1 MRLSWN
7 ELRARAA
14 DFAREW
20 SDAAYEKGDTQGF
33 YNAFFA
39 IFDIKRRSVARYEQ
53 HVKKLD
59 NRDGYIDLFWPS
71 VLLVEQKSRGR
82 SLSAARAQALEYF
95 DALAEH
101 ERPRYLLLCDFQ
113 NWELIDLDLDEEVH
127 FQLEELPEQIDRFGF
142 MMGVHRRAFRDQD
155 PVNIQASELIGAL
168 HDGLRESG
176 YAGEDLDRFLVRIVF
191 CLFADDT
198 GIFERESFLSLLE
211 DRTTS
216 DVADTG
222 RLIDHLFTVLNT
234 REDRRS
240 RNLDRELAAFPF
252 VDGALFN
259 ERIALA
265 DFDSDLRRLLVEAA
279 QFDWSRISPAIFGAL
294 FQSVMDPD
302 HRRAVGAHYT
312 TEQNIL
318 KVIEPL
324 FLDDLR
330 AEFERIRSQRGGRR
344 RANLQRFQQRLGE
357 MRFLDPACGC
367 GNFLIIT
374 YRELRELEIKVLLEI
389 HGQER
394 QAVQDVSAL
403 SAMNVDQF
411 FGIEILEFPA
421 RIAETALWMMDHI
434 MNRRLGEA
442 FGQYYARI
450 PLRTSPQIRCADAH
464 EIDWDDVVPS
474 KQCTFV
480 YGNPPF
486 VGSKMQSAL
495 QRAQVQQAAK
505 LEGGGT
511 LDYVAA
517 WFIVAGEYI
526 QHGSAKIAFVAT
538 NSISQGEQVGQLW
551 PILYDRCNLEI
562 TFAHRTFEWGS
573 EARGKAHVHVV
584 IVGLDKAAE
593 APAQKRLFSYQTV
606 TSDPEESQHP
616 LITPL
621 LVSGEQLSDP
631 RLVVRE
637 QVRPLNGMPPL
648 RYGTQP
654 IDGGHFVL
662 DNDEDVQAFL
672 VDSPDLAPYVRP
684 YVGAREFINGMK
696 RWILHLEDA
705 PPALLRRA
713 PSVGERIANVRQYR
727 LQSKRKATRDLAAT
741 PTSYAF
747 TVVPTDPFLVIPEV
761 SSERREYVP
770 IGWLE
775 PPVIPSNL
783 VRVLENASLTTFG
796 LLTSAMHMAWM
807 RTVAGRLESRYRYSI
822 GVVYNTFPMPNMT
835 KRQRDRLADLAQRV
849 LDARTGHSEATLAD
863 LYDPDAMPADLR
875 RAHAALD
882 RYVDRLYRP
891 RVGFDSERERVEHLL
906 ARYEQMIAPLDAAQ
920 PKPRPRARRRSRA

>member
-20 SDAAYEKGDTQGF
+20 AHAAYEKGETQDF
-33 YNAFFA
+33 YNSFFA
-39 IFDIKRRSVARYEQ
+39 IFDIKRRSVARYEE

-82 SLSAARAQALEYF
+82 SLAAARAQALEYF

-113 NWELIDLDLDEEVH
+113 NWELIDLDLDEEIR

-155 PVNIQASELIGAL
+155 PVNIQASELVGAI
-168 HDGLRESG
+168 HDELRESG

-198 GIFERESFLSLLE
+198 GIFERESFLSFLE
-211 DRTTS
+211 DRTCP
-216 DVADTG
+216 DGIDTG
-222 RLIDHLFTVLNT
+222 PLLDHLFTVLNT
-234 REDRRS
+234 PEGKRS
-240 RNLDRELAAFPF
+240 RNLDPNLAAFPF
-252 VDGALFN
+252 VDGDLFD
-259 ERIALA
+259 ERIATA
-265 DFDSDLRRLLVEAA
+265 DFDSNLRRLLIEAA

-324 FLDDLR
+324 FLDELR
-330 AEFERIRSQRGGRR
+330 AEFERIRAQRGGRR
-344 RANLQRFQQRLGE
+344 RANLLRFQQRLGA

-374 YRELRELEIKVLLEI
+374 YRELRELEIEVLLEF
-389 HGQER
+389 HGRER

-411 FGIEILEFPA
+411 YGIEILEFPA

-442 FGQYYARI
+442 FGQYFARI

-464 EIDWDDVVPS
+464 EIAWDNVLPA

-486 VGSKMQSAL
+486 VGSKLQSPL
-495 QRAQVQQAAK
+495 QREQVQRAVQ
-505 LEGGGT
+505 LTGGGT

-517 WFIVAGEYI
+517 WFIVAGEYA
-526 QHGSAKIAFVAT
+526 QRGSAKIAFVAT

-584 IVGLDKAAE
+584 IVGLDKAAD
-593 APAQKRLFSYQTV
+593 APPQKRLFSYQTA
-606 TSDPEESQHP
+606 TGDPQESAHD

-621 LVSGEQLSDP
+621 LVGGEQLSDP

-637 QVRPLNGMPPL
+637 QHRPLNGLPQL
-648 RYGTQP
+648 IIGSKP
-654 IDGGHFVL
+654 IDNGHYIL
-662 DNDEDVQAFL
+662 NADERAALLSDV
-672 VDSPDLAPYVRP
+672 PDIGPYVRP
-684 YVGAREFINGMK
+684 FVGAREFLQGSQ
-696 RWILHLEDA
+696 RWILRLDGA
-705 PPALLRRA
+705 PAALIRSSAELRDRVRA
-713 PSVGERIANVRQYR
+713 VREFRSASRSRPTQ
-727 LQSKRKATRDLAAT
+727 ALAET
-741 PTSYAF
+741 PLLYH
-747 TVVPTDPFLVIPEV
+747 VNVIPEAPFLAIPKT
-761 SSERREYVP
+761 SSERRDYLP
-770 IGWLE
+770 IEWLE
-775 PPVIPSNL
+775 PPAIPSDAL
-783 VRVLENASLTTFG
+783 FVLENASLTTFG

-822 GVVYNTFPMPNMT
+822 GVVYNTFPVPNPT
-835 KRQRDRLADLAQRV
+835 KRQRDRLTELAQAV
-849 LDARTGHSEATLAD
+849 LDARATHADATLAD
-863 LYDPDAMPADLR
+863 LYDPDVMPADLR
-875 RAHAALD
+875 RAHTVLD

-920 PKPRPRARRRSRA
+920 PRPNRRRRRTRP

>member
-20 SDAAYEKGDTQGF
+20 AHAAYEKGETQDF

-39 IFDIKRRSVARYEQ
+39 IFAIKRRSVARYEE

-113 NWELIDLDLDEEVH
+113 TWELIDLDLDDEVR
-127 FQLEELPEQIDRFGF
+127 FRLEELPEQIDRFGF

-155 PVNIQASELIGAL
+155 PVNIQASELVGAI
-168 HDGLRESG
+168 HDELRESG
-176 YAGEDLDRFLVRIVF
+176 YAGENLDRFLVRIVF

-198 GIFERESFLSLLE
+198 GIFERESFLSFLE
-211 DRTTS
+211 DRTCS
-216 DVADTG
+216 DGVNTG
-222 RLIDHLFTVLNT
+222 PLLDHLFTVLNT
-234 REDRRS
+234 PEGQRS
-240 RNLDRELAAFPF
+240 RNLDPELAAFPF
-252 VDGALFN
+252 VDGDLFDR
-259 ERIALA
+259 RIATA
-265 DFDSDLRRLLVEAA
+265 DFDSKLRRLLIEAA

-324 FLDDLR
+324 FLDELR
-330 AEFERIRSQRGGRR
+330 AEFERIRAQRGGRR
-344 RANLQRFQQRLGE
+344 RANLLRFQQRLGT

-374 YRELRELEIKVLLEI
+374 YRELRELEIEVLLEI
-389 HGQER
+389 HGRER

-411 FGIEILEFPA
+411 YGIEILEFPA

-464 EIDWDDVVPS
+464 EIAWDDVLPAEE
-474 KQCTFV
+474 CTFV

-486 VGSKMQSAL
+486 VGSKMQSSL
-495 QRAQVQQAAK
+495 QRAQVQRAAE
-505 LEGGGT
+505 LTGGGT

-517 WFIVAGEYI
+517 WFIVAGEYV
-526 QHGSAKIAFVAT
+526 QRGSAKIAFVAT

-593 APAQKRLFSYQTV
+593 APVQKRLFSYQTA
-606 TSDPEESQHP
+606 TGDPQESKHA

-621 LVSGEQLSDP
+621 LVGGEQLSDP

-637 QVRPLNGMPPL
+637 QYRPLNGLPQL
-648 RYGTQP
+648 IIGSKP
-654 IDGGHFVL
+654 IDNGHYIL
-662 DNDEDVQAFL
+662 KADERAALLSDLPDVE
-672 VDSPDLAPYVRP
+672 PYVRP
-684 YVGAREFINGMK
+684 FVGAREFLQGSQ
-696 RWILHLEDA
+696 RWILRLEGA
-705 PPALLRRA
+705 PAALIRSNDELRDRVRA
-713 PSVGERIANVRQYR
+713 VREFRSASRSRPTQA
-727 LQSKRKATRDLAAT
+727 LSET
-741 PTSYAF
+741 PLLYH
-747 TVVPTDPFLVIPEV
+747 VNVIPEAPFLAIPKT
-761 SSERREYVP
+761 SSERRDYLP
-770 IGWLE
+770 IEWLE
-775 PPVIPSNL
+775 PPTIPSDAL
-783 VRVLENASLTTFG
+783 FVLENASLPTFA

-822 GVVYNTFPMPNMT
+822 GVVYNTFPVPNLT
-835 KRQRDRLADLAQRV
+835 KRQRDRLTALAQVV
-849 LDARTGHSEATLAD
+849 LDARAAHGDATLAD
-863 LYDPDAMPADLR
+863 LYDPDVMPADLR

-906 ARYEQMIAPLDAAQ
+906 ARYEQLIAPLDAAQ
-920 PKPRPRARRRSRA
+920 PRRRARRRRTRA

>member
-14 DFAREW
+14 DFAREHA
-20 SDAAYEKGDTQGF
+20 DDRYEKSETQTF
-33 YNAFFA
+33 YNDFFA
-39 IFDIKRRSVARYEQ
+39 IFDIKRRSVARYER
-53 HVKKLD
+53 HVEKLD
-59 NRDGYIDLFWPS
+59 NSGGYIDLFWPS
-71 VLLVEQKSRGR
+71 VLLVEQKSSGR
-82 SLSAARAQALEYF
+82 SLAAARAQALEYF

-113 NWELIDLDLDEEVH
+113 NWELIDLE
-127 FQLEELPEQIDRFGF
+127 LEDDVRFTLAELPEQIERFGF
-142 MMGVHRRAFRDQD
+142 MMGVHRRAFREQD
-155 PVNIQASELIGAL
+155 PVNIQASELIGVI
-168 HDGLRESG
+168 HDQLRASG
-176 YAGEDLDRFLVRIVF
+176 YVGEDLDRFLVRIVF
-191 CLFADDT
+191 CLFADNT
-198 GIFERESFLSLLE
+198 GIFERESFLTYLE
-211 DRTTS
+211 DRTSS
-216 DVADTG
+216 DGTDVG
-222 RLIDHLFTVLNT
+222 PRLDRLFTVLNT
-234 REDRRS
+234 REGRRTTY
-240 RNLDRELAAFPF
+240 LDPDLAAFPF
-252 VDGALFN
+252 VDGDLFK
-259 ERIALA
+259 ERIAAA
-265 DFDSDLRRLLVEAA
+265 DFDSTMRRLLIEAA
-279 QFDWSRISPAIFGAL
+279 RFDWSRISPAIFGAL

-324 FLDDLR
+324 FLDELR
-330 AEFERIRSQRGGRR
+330 AEFERIRAQRGGRR
-344 RANLQRFQQRLGE
+344 RANLLRFQQRLGE

-374 YRELRELEIKVLLEI
+374 YRELRELEIEVLLEI
-389 HGQER
+389 HGAER

-403 SAMNVDQF
+403 SMMNVDQF
-411 FGIEILEFPA
+411 YGIEILEFPS

-450 PLRTSPQIRCADAH
+450 PLRTSPRIRCADAH
-464 EIDWDDVVPS
+464 EIDWDDVVPAE
-474 KQCTFV
+474 QCTFV

-495 QRAQVQQAAK
+495 QRAQVQRAAK

-517 WFIVAGEYI
+517 WFIAAGEYA
-526 QHGSAKIAFVAT
+526 QRGDAKIAFVAT
-538 NSISQGEQVGQLW
+538 NSITQGEQVAQLW

-584 IVGLDKAAE
+584 IVGLDKAGG
-593 APAQKRLFSYQTV
+593 APPQKRLFSYQDV
-606 TSDPEESQHP
+606 KSDPEESAHA

-621 LVSGEQLSDP
+621 LVSGDQLSDP

-637 QVRPLNGMPPL
+637 QPRPLNGMPPL
-648 RYGTQP
+648 KYGTQP
-654 IDGGHFVL
+654 IDGGHFIL
-662 DNDEDVQAFL
+662 DDEEDVQAL
-672 VDSPDLAPYVRP
+672 LAGSADLAPYIRP
-684 YVGAREFINGMK
+684 YVGAREFLNGLK
-696 RWILHLEDA
+696 RWILYLEHA
-705 PPALLRRA
+705 PPTLLRQA
-713 PSVGERIANVRQYR
+713 PAVGDRITKVREFR
-727 LQSKRKATRDLAAT
+727 LQSRRKVTRDLATT

-747 TVVPTDPFLVIPEV
+747 TVVPTESFLVIPEV

-775 PPVIPSNL
+775 PPAIPSNL
-783 VRVLENASLTTFG
+783 VRVQENASLPTFA

-822 GVVYNTFPMPNMT
+822 GVVYNTFPVPATT
-835 KRQRDRLADLAQRV
+835 KRQRDRLTELAQAV
-849 LDARTGHSEATLAD
+849 LDARGQHESATLAE
-863 LYDPDAMPADLR
+863 LYDPDVMPSSLR

-891 RVGFDSERERVEHLL
+891 RVGFESERERVEHLL
-906 ARYEQMIAPLDAAQ
+906 ARYEQLVAPLDAAQ
-920 PKPRPRARRRSRA
+920 PTARRRGRRRRL

>member
-20 SDAAYEKGDTQGF
+20 AHAAYEKGDTQDF

-39 IFDIKRRSVARYEQ
+39 IFDIKRRSVARYEE

-113 NWELIDLDLDEEVH
+113 TWELIDLDLDEEVR
-127 FQLEELPEQIDRFGF
+127 FRLEELPEQIDRFGF

-155 PVNIQASELIGAL
+155 PVNVQASELVGAI
-168 HDGLRESG
+168 HDELRESG

-198 GIFERESFLSLLE
+198 GIFERESFLSFLE
-211 DRTTS
+211 DRTCS
-216 DVADTG
+216 DGVNAG
-222 RLIDHLFTVLNT
+222 PLLDHLFTVLNT
-234 REDRRS
+234 PEGQRS
-240 RNLDRELAAFPF
+240 RNLDPDLAAFPF
-252 VDGALFN
+252 VDGDLFE
-259 ERIALA
+259 ERIATA
-265 DFDSDLRRLLVEAA
+265 DFDSKLRRLLIEAA

-324 FLDDLR
+324 FLDELR
-330 AEFERIRSQRGGRR
+330 AEFERIRAQRGGRR
-344 RANLQRFQQRLGE
+344 RANLLRFQQRLGT

-374 YRELRELEIKVLLEI
+374 YRELRELEIEVLLEI
-389 HGQER
+389 HGRER
-394 QAVQDVSAL
+394 QAVQDVSTL

-411 FGIEILEFPA
+411 YGIEILEFPA

-464 EIDWDDVVPS
+464 EIAWGDVLPAQ
-474 KQCTFV
+474 QCTFV

-486 VGSKMQSAL
+486 VGSKMQSPL
-495 QRAQVQQAAK
+495 QRAQVQRAAE
-505 LEGGGT
+505 LTGGGT

-517 WFIVAGEYI
+517 WFIVAGEYV
-526 QHGSAKIAFVAT
+526 QRGSAKIAFVAT

-593 APAQKRLFSYQTV
+593 APAQKRLFSYQTA
-606 TSDPEESQHP
+606 TGDPQESAHA

-621 LVSGEQLSDP
+621 LVGGEQLSDP

-637 QVRPLNGMPPL
+637 QYRPLNGLPQL
-648 RYGTQP
+648 IIGSKP
-654 IDGGHFVL
+654 IDNGHYIL
-662 DNDEDVQAFL
+662 NADERAALLSDLPDVE
-672 VDSPDLAPYVRP
+672 PYVRP
-684 YVGAREFINGMK
+684 FVGAREFLQGSQ
-696 RWILHLEDA
+696 RWILRLEGA
-705 PPALLRRA
+705 SAALIRSNPELRDRVRA
-713 PSVGERIANVRQYR
+713 VREFR
-727 LQSKRKATRDLAAT
+727 AQSRSKSTQALAET
-741 PTSYAF
+741 PLLYH
-747 TVVPTDPFLVIPEV
+747 VNVIPEAPFLAIPKT
-761 SSERREYVP
+761 SSERRDYLP
-770 IGWLE
+770 IEWLE
-775 PPVIPSNL
+775 PPAIPSDAL
-783 VRVLENASLTTFG
+783 FVLENASLPTFA

-822 GVVYNTFPMPNMT
+822 GVVYNTFPVPNLT
-835 KRQRDRLADLAQRV
+835 KRQRDRLAVLAQAV
-849 LDARTGHSEATLAD
+849 LDARAAHADATLAD
-863 LYDPDAMPADLR
+863 LYDPDVMPADLR

-906 ARYEQMIAPLDAAQ
+906 ARYEQLIAPLDAAQ
-920 PKPRPRARRRSRA
+920 PRRRARRRRTRA

>member
-20 SDAAYEKGDTQGF
+20 AHAAYEKGDTQDF

-39 IFDIKRRSVARYEQ
+39 IFDIKRRSVARYEE

-113 NWELIDLDLDEEVH
+113 TWELIDLDLDEEVR
-127 FQLEELPEQIDRFGF
+127 FRLEELPEQIDRFGF

-155 PVNIQASELIGAL
+155 PVNVQASELVGAI
-168 HDGLRESG
+168 HDELRESG

-198 GIFERESFLSLLE
+198 GIFERESFLSFLE
-211 DRTTS
+211 DRTCS
-216 DVADTG
+216 DGVNAG
-222 RLIDHLFTVLNT
+222 PLLDHLFTVLNT
-234 REDRRS
+234 PEGQRS
-240 RNLDRELAAFPF
+240 RNLDPDLAAFPF
-252 VDGALFN
+252 VDGDLFE
-259 ERIALA
+259 ERIATA
-265 DFDSDLRRLLVEAA
+265 DFDSKLRRLLIEAA

-324 FLDDLR
+324 FLDELR
-330 AEFERIRSQRGGRR
+330 AEFERIRAQRGGRR
-344 RANLQRFQQRLGE
+344 RANLLRFQQRLGT

-374 YRELRELEIKVLLEI
+374 YRELRELEIEVLLEI
-389 HGQER
+389 HGRER
-394 QAVQDVSAL
+394 QAVQDVSTL

-411 FGIEILEFPA
+411 YGIEILEFPA

-464 EIDWDDVVPS
+464 EIAWGDVLPAQ
-474 KQCTFV
+474 QCTFV

-486 VGSKMQSAL
+486 VGSKMQSPL
-495 QRAQVQQAAK
+495 QRAQVQRAAE
-505 LEGGGT
+505 LTGGGT

-517 WFIVAGEYI
+517 WFIVAGEYV
-526 QHGSAKIAFVAT
+526 QRGSAKIAFVAT

-562 TFAHRTFEWGS
+562 AFAHRTFEWGS

-593 APAQKRLFSYQTV
+593 APAQKRLFSYQTA
-606 TSDPEESQHP
+606 TGDPEESAHA

-637 QVRPLNGMPPL
+637 QYRPLNGLPQL
-648 RYGTQP
+648 IIGSKP
-654 IDGGHFVL
+654 IDNGHYIL
-662 DNDEDVQAFL
+662 NADERAALLSDLPDVE
-672 VDSPDLAPYVRP
+672 PYVRP
-684 YVGAREFINGMK
+684 FVGAREFLQGSQ
-696 RWILHLEDA
+696 RWILRLEGA
-705 PPALLRRA
+705 PAALIRSNDELRDRVRA
-713 PSVGERIANVRQYR
+713 VREFRSASRSRPTQ
-727 LQSKRKATRDLAAT
+727 ALAET
-741 PTSYAF
+741 PLLYH
-747 TVVPTDPFLVIPEV
+747 VNVIPEAPFLAIPKT
-761 SSERREYVP
+761 SSERRDYLP
-770 IGWLE
+770 IEWLE
-775 PPVIPSNL
+775 PPTIPSDAL
-783 VRVLENASLTTFG
+783 FVLENASLPTFG

-822 GVVYNTFPMPNMT
+822 GVVYNTFPVPNLT
-835 KRQRDRLADLAQRV
+835 KRQRDRLTALAQAV
-849 LDARTGHSEATLAD
+849 LGARAARGDATLAD
-863 LYDPDAMPADLR
+863 LYDLDVMPADLR

-906 ARYEQMIAPLDAAQ
+906 ARYEQLIAPLDAAQ
-920 PKPRPRARRRSRA
+920 PRRARRRRTRA

>member
-20 SDAAYEKGDTQGF
+20 AHAAYEKGETQDF

-39 IFDIKRRSVARYEQ
+39 IFDIKRRSVARYEE

-113 NWELIDLDLDEEVH
+113 TWELIDLDLDEEVR
-127 FQLEELPEQIDRFGF
+127 FRLEDLPEQIDRFGF

-155 PVNIQASELIGAL
+155 PVNIQASELVGAI
-168 HDGLRESG
+168 HDELRESG

-198 GIFERESFLSLLE
+198 GIFERESFLSFLE
-211 DRTTS
+211 DRMCS
-216 DVADTG
+216 DGVNTG
-222 RLIDHLFTVLNT
+222 PLLDHLFTVLNT
-234 REDRRS
+234 PEGQRS
-240 RNLDRELAAFPF
+240 RNLDPNLAAFPF
-252 VDGALFN
+252 VDGDLFDR
-259 ERIALA
+259 RIATA
-265 DFDSDLRRLLVEAA
+265 DFDSKLRRLLIEAA

-324 FLDDLR
+324 FLDELR
-330 AEFERIRSQRGGRR
+330 AEFERIRAQRGGRR
-344 RANLQRFQQRLGE
+344 RANLLRFQQRLGA

-374 YRELRELEIKVLLEI
+374 YRELRELEIEVLLEI
-389 HGQER
+389 HGRER

-411 FGIEILEFPA
+411 YGIEILEFPA

-464 EIDWDDVVPS
+464 EIAWDDVLPAQ
-474 KQCTFV
+474 QCTFV

-486 VGSKMQSAL
+486 VGSKMQSPL
-495 QRAQVQQAAK
+495 QRAQVQRAAQ
-505 LEGGGT
+505 LMGGGT

-517 WFIVAGEYI
+517 WFIVAGEYV
-526 QHGSAKIAFVAT
+526 QRGSAKIAFVAT

-562 TFAHRTFEWGS
+562 AFAHRTFEWGS

-584 IVGLDKAAE
+584 IVGLDKVAE
-593 APAQKRLFSYQTV
+593 APAQKRLFSYQTA
-606 TSDPEESQHP
+606 TGDPEESAHA

-621 LVSGEQLSDP
+621 LVGGEQLSDP

-637 QVRPLNGMPPL
+637 QYRPLNGLPQL
-648 RYGTQP
+648 IIGSKP
-654 IDGGHFVL
+654 IDNGHYIL
-662 DNDEDVQAFL
+662 NADERAALLSDV
-672 VDSPDLAPYVRP
+672 PDVEPYVRP
-684 YVGAREFINGMK
+684 FAGAREFLQGSQ
-696 RWILHLEDA
+696 RWILRLEGA
-705 PPALLRRA
+705 PAALVRSNDELRDRVRA
-713 PSVGERIANVRQYR
+713 VREFRSASRSRPTQA
-727 LQSKRKATRDLAAT
+727 LSET
-741 PTSYAF
+741 PLLYH
-747 TVVPTDPFLVIPEV
+747 VNVIPEAPFLAIPKT
-761 SSERREYVP
+761 SSERRDYLP
-770 IGWLE
+770 IEWLE
-775 PPVIPSNL
+775 PPTIPSDAL
-783 VRVLENASLTTFG
+783 FVLENASLPTFA

-822 GVVYNTFPMPNMT
+822 GVVYNTFPVPNLT
-835 KRQRDRLADLAQRV
+835 KRQRDRLTALAQAV
-849 LDARTGHSEATLAD
+849 LDARAAHADATLAD
-863 LYDPDAMPADLR
+863 LYDPDVMPADLR

-920 PKPRPRARRRSRA
+920 PRRRARRRRTRA

>member
-20 SDAAYEKGDTQGF
+20 AHAAYEKGETQDF

-39 IFDIKRRSVARYEQ
+39 IFDIKRRSVARYEE

-82 SLSAARAQALEYF
+82 SLAAARAQALEYF

-113 NWELIDLDLDEEVH
+113 NWELIDLDLNEEIR
-127 FQLEELPEQIDRFGF
+127 FQLDDLPEQIDRFGF

-155 PVNIQASELIGAL
+155 PVNIQASELVGAI
-168 HDGLRESG
+168 HDELRESG

-198 GIFERESFLSLLE
+198 GIFERESFLSFLE
-211 DRTTS
+211 DQTWPNGIN
-216 DVADTG
+216 TG
-222 RLIDHLFTVLNT
+222 PLLDHLFTVLNT
-234 REDRRS
+234 PEGKRS
-240 RNLDRELAAFPF
+240 RNLDPSLAAFPF
-252 VDGALFN
+252 VDGDLFD
-259 ERIALA
+259 ERIATA
-265 DFDSDLRRLLVEAA
+265 DFDSNLRRLLIEAA

-324 FLDDLR
+324 FLDELR
-330 AEFERIRSQRGGRR
+330 AEFERIRAQRGGRR
-344 RANLQRFQQRLGE
+344 RANLLRFQQRLGE

-374 YRELRELEIKVLLEI
+374 YRELRELEIEVLLEI
-389 HGQER
+389 HGRER

-411 FGIEILEFPA
+411 YGIEILEFPA

-450 PLRTSPQIRCADAH
+450 PLRASPQIRCADAH
-464 EIDWDDVVPS
+464 EIAWDDVLPAQ
-474 KQCTFV
+474 QCTFV

-486 VGSKMQSAL
+486 VGSKLQSPL
-495 QRAQVQQAAK
+495 QRAQVQRAAQ
-505 LEGGGT
+505 LTGGGT

-517 WFIVAGEYI
+517 WFIVAGEYL
-526 QHGSAKIAFVAT
+526 QRGSAKIAFVAT

-584 IVGLDKAAE
+584 IVGLDRAAE
-593 APAQKRLFSYQTV
+593 APPQKRLFSYQTA
-606 TSDPEESQHP
+606 TGDPQESAHD

-621 LVSGEQLSDP
+621 LVGGEQLSDP

-637 QVRPLNGMPPL
+637 QHRPLNGLPPL
-648 RYGTQP
+648 KYGTQP

-662 DNDEDVQAFL
+662 DDEEDVQAL
-672 VDSPDLAPYVRP
+672 LDESPDLAPYVRP
-684 YVGAREFINGMK
+684 YVGAREFINGMQ
-696 RWILHLEDA
+696 RWILYLQDA
-705 PPALLRRA
+705 PPALLRQA
-713 PSVGERIANVRQYR
+713 PAVGERIANVRQYR
-727 LQSKRKATRDLAAT
+727 LQSKRKATRDLAAM

-761 SSERREYVP
+761 SSERRDYVP

-775 PPVIPSNL
+775 PPAIPSNL

-822 GVVYNTFPMPNMT
+822 GVVYNTFPVPNPT
-835 KRQRDRLADLAQRV
+835 KRQRDRLTELAQAV
-849 LDARTGHSEATLAD
+849 LDARATHADATLAD
-863 LYDPDAMPADLR
+863 LYDPDVMPADLR
-875 RAHAALD
+875 RAHTALD

-891 RVGFDSERERVEHLL
+891 RVGFASERERAEHLL

-920 PKPRPRARRRSRA
+920 PRPNRRRRRTRA

>member
-14 DFAREW
+14 DFAREHA
-20 SDAAYEKGDTQGF
+20 DDRYEKSETQTF
-33 YNAFFA
+33 YNDFFA
-39 IFDIKRRSVARYEQ
+39 IFDIKRRSVARYER
-53 HVKKLD
+53 HVEKLD
-59 NRDGYIDLFWPS
+59 NSGGYIDLFWPS
-71 VLLVEQKSRGR
+71 VLLVEQKSSGR

-113 NWELIDLDLDEEVH
+113 NWELIDLELEEDVR
-127 FQLEELPEQIDRFGF
+127 FTLAELPEQIERFGF
-142 MMGVHRRAFRDQD
+142 MMGVHRRAFREQD
-155 PVNIQASELIGAL
+155 PVNIQASELIGVI
-168 HDGLRESG
+168 HDQLRESG
-176 YAGEDLDRFLVRIVF
+176 YVGEDLDRFLVRIVF
-191 CLFADDT
+191 CLFADNT
-198 GIFERESFLSLLE
+198 GIFERESFLSYLE
-211 DRTTS
+211 DRTSS
-216 DVADTG
+216 DGTDVG
-222 RLIDHLFTVLNT
+222 PRLDRLFTVLNT
-234 REDRRS
+234 RENRRTTY
-240 RNLDRELAAFPF
+240 LDPDLAAFPF
-252 VDGALFN
+252 VDGDLFR
-259 ERIALA
+259 ERIAAA
-265 DFDSDLRRLLVEAA
+265 DFDSTLLRLLIEAA
-279 QFDWSRISPAIFGAL
+279 RFDWSRISPAIFGAL

-324 FLDDLR
+324 FLDELR
-330 AEFERIRSQRGGRR
+330 AEFERIRAQRGGRR

-374 YRELRELEIKVLLEI
+374 YRELRELEIEVLLEI
-389 HGQER
+389 HGAER

-403 SAMNVDQF
+403 SMMNVDQF
-411 FGIEILEFPA
+411 YGIEILEFPS

-450 PLRTSPQIRCADAH
+450 PLRISPRIRCADAH
-464 EIDWDDVVPS
+464 EIDWDDVVPA

-495 QRAQVQQAAK
+495 QREQVQRAAK

-517 WFIVAGEYI
+517 WLIAAGEYA
-526 QHGSAKIAFVAT
+526 QRGDTKIAFVAT
-538 NSISQGEQVGQLW
+538 NSITQGEQVAQLW

-584 IVGLDKAAE
+584 IIGLDKTGE
-593 APAQKRLFSYQTV
+593 SPPQKRLFSYQTAK
-606 TSDPEESQHP
+606 SDPEESAHA

-621 LVSGEQLSDP
+621 LVSGDQLSDP

-637 QVRPLNGMPPL
+637 QPRPLNGMPQL
-648 RYGTQP
+648 IIGSKP
-654 IDGGHFVL
+654 IDNGHYIL
-662 DNDEDVQAFL
+662 DRDEREAL
-672 VDSPDLAPYVRP
+672 LASAPEVEPYVRP
-684 YVGAREFINGMK
+684 FVGAREFLHGSR
-696 RWILHLEDA
+696 RWILWLHGA
-705 PPALLRRA
+705 PASLIQSNPDLRERVRAVRDFRAGSRSKPTRALADTPLLYH
-713 PSVGERIANVRQYR
+713 VNVIPE
-727 LQSKRKATRDLAAT
+727 T
-741 PTSYAF
+741 
-747 TVVPTDPFLVIPEV
+747 PFLVIPEV

-775 PPVIPSNL
+775 PPAIPSNL
-783 VRVLENASLTTFG
+783 VRVLENASLPTFA

-822 GVVYNTFPMPNMT
+822 GVVYNTFPVPTTT
-835 KRQRDRLADLAQRV
+835 KRQRDRLTELAQAV
-849 LDARTGHSEATLAD
+849 LDARGQHESATLAE
-863 LYDPDAMPADLR
+863 LYDPDVMPAALR

-891 RVGFDSERERVEHLL
+891 RVGFESERERVEHLL
-906 ARYEQMIAPLDAAQ
+906 ARYEQLVAPLDAAQ
-920 PKPRPRARRRSRA
+920 PKAPRRGRRRRS

>member
-20 SDAAYEKGDTQGF
+20 AHAAYEKGETQDF

-39 IFDIKRRSVARYEQ
+39 IFAIKRRSVARYEE

-113 NWELIDLDLDEEVH
+113 TWELIDLDLDEEVR
-127 FQLEELPEQIDRFGF
+127 FRLEELPEQIDRFGF

-155 PVNIQASELIGAL
+155 PVNIQASELVGAI
-168 HDGLRESG
+168 HDELRESG
-176 YAGEDLDRFLVRIVF
+176 YAGENLDRFLVRIVF

-198 GIFERESFLSLLE
+198 GIFERESFLSFLE
-211 DRTTS
+211 DRTCS
-216 DVADTG
+216 DGVNTG
-222 RLIDHLFTVLNT
+222 PLLDHLFTVLNT
-234 REDRRS
+234 PEGQRS
-240 RNLDRELAAFPF
+240 RNLDPELAAFPF
-252 VDGALFN
+252 VDGDLFDR
-259 ERIALA
+259 RIATA
-265 DFDSDLRRLLVEAA
+265 DFDSKLRRLLIEAA

-324 FLDDLR
+324 FLDELR
-330 AEFERIRSQRGGRR
+330 AEFERIRAQRGGRR
-344 RANLQRFQQRLGE
+344 RANLLRFQQRLGT

-374 YRELRELEIKVLLEI
+374 YRELRELEIEVLLEI
-389 HGQER
+389 HGRER

-411 FGIEILEFPA
+411 YGIEILEFPA

-464 EIDWDDVVPS
+464 EIAWDDVLPAQ
-474 KQCTFV
+474 QCAFV

-486 VGSKMQSAL
+486 VGSKMQSPL
-495 QRAQVQQAAK
+495 QRAQVQRAAE
-505 LEGGGT
+505 LTGGGT

-517 WFIVAGEYI
+517 WFIVAGEYV
-526 QHGSAKIAFVAT
+526 QRGSAKIAFVAT

-562 TFAHRTFEWGS
+562 AFAHRTFEWGS

-584 IVGLDKAAE
+584 IVGLDKAVE
-593 APAQKRLFSYQTV
+593 APAQKRLFSYQTA
-606 TSDPEESQHP
+606 TGDPEESAHA

-621 LVSGEQLSDP
+621 LVGGEQLSDP
-631 RLVVRE
+631 HLVVRE
-637 QVRPLNGMPPL
+637 QYRPLNGLPQL
-648 RYGTQP
+648 IIGSKP
-654 IDGGHFVL
+654 IDNGHYIL
-662 DNDEDVQAFL
+662 NADERVALLSDV
-672 VDSPDLAPYVRP
+672 PDVEPYVRP
-684 YVGAREFINGMK
+684 FVGAREFLQGSQ
-696 RWILHLEDA
+696 RWILRLEGA
-705 PPALLRRA
+705 PAALIRSNDELRDRVRA
-713 PSVGERIANVRQYR
+713 VREFRSASRSRPTQ
-727 LQSKRKATRDLAAT
+727 ALAET
-741 PTSYAF
+741 PLLYH
-747 TVVPTDPFLVIPEV
+747 VNVIPEAPFLAIPKT
-761 SSERREYVP
+761 SSERRDYLP
-770 IGWLE
+770 IEWLE
-775 PPVIPSNL
+775 PPTIPSDAL
-783 VRVLENASLTTFG
+783 FVLENASLPTFA

-822 GVVYNTFPMPNMT
+822 GVVYNTFPVPNLT
-835 KRQRDRLADLAQRV
+835 KRQRDRLAVLAQAV
-849 LDARTGHSEATLAD
+849 LDARAAHGDATLAD
-863 LYDPDAMPADLR
+863 LYDPDVMPADLR

-920 PKPRPRARRRSRA
+920 PRRRARRRRTRA